1 MPGIARSEF
10 STTDPDV
17 ASELMSAAYVDVK
30 LRVRSSTEKLRL
42 EHLRYDLGL
51 VRLDSVH
58 HILAAD
64 YVAGPF
70 GCLQIVRVVDHTM
83 TYETDGHVQHFGPG
97 EVFLAAQPDKPF
109 SARVDQTRFQTIGLD
124 LSLLAE
130 VTDEAPLDVVRRFRS
145 DALPAARAEFWQRTV
160 TYVTSTLSRP
170 EAEAPLVLDAVR
182 RLLASAAL
190 TAFTPEVVFD
200 VPRDRADATPITVR
214 RAVAYMEA
222 NPDLEIGVV
231 DVARAAH
238 VSVRALQ
245 LAFRRHL
252 DTTPMAYLRRVRL
265 DRVYADLAAAD
276 PGETTVTAVTAGW
289 GFHAVGR
296 FSADYRDTYGE
307 YPRDT
312 LRRR

>member
-1 MPGIARSEF
+1 MPGIVRSEF
-10 STTDPDV
+10 ATTDPDV
-17 ASELMSAAYVDVK
+17 ARELMSAAYVDNK
-30 LRVRSSTEKLRL
+30 LRVSGSTENLRL
-42 EHLRYDLGL
+42 AHARYDLGP

-58 HILAAD
+58 HTLTTD
-64 YVAGPF
+64 YVAGPL
-70 GCLQIVRVVDHTM
+70 GCLQIGRVVDHTM
-83 TYETDGHVQHFGPG
+83 TYETDGDVRHFGPG
-97 EVFLAAQPDKPF
+97 EVFLAAQPDKSF
-109 SARVDQTRFQTIGLD
+109 TARNDRARLQMIGLD

-130 VTDEAPLDVVRRFRS
+130 VTDEPPLDAVRRFRA
-145 DALPAARAEFWQRTV
+145 DALPAAQADFWQRAV

-170 EAEAPLVLDAVR
+170 GADAPLVLDAVR

-190 TAFTPEVVFD
+190 TAFTPEVVFG
-200 VPRDRADATPITVR
+200 VPRDRADATPVTVR
-214 RAVAYMEA
+214 RAVAYIEA
-222 NPDLEIGVV
+222 NPDLEIGVT
-231 DVARAAH
+231 DIARAAH

-276 PGETTVTAVTAGW
+276 PRETTVTDVTAGW

-296 FSADYRDTYGE
+296 FSADYRDTFGE

-312 LRRR
+312 LRRL